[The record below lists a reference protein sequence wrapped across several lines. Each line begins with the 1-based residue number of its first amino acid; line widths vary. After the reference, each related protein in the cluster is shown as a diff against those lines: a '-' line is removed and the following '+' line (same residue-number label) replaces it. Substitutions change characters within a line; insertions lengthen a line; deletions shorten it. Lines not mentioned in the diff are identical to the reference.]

1 MVKKDDAVSPV
12 IGVMLMLVVT
22 IIIAGAVT
30 LFATGVFD
38 DIDGSSA
45 TSVSYVD
52 FVGVDVGGYLT
63 LIDNGGKIGRETTDY
78 IGFVFE
84 VLGGDP
90 VDLRN
95 LKLTIDDNGG
105 TAGVLTVTYNDLL
118 SQSYHPVD
126 GGSTV
131 NARIT
136 PSKALYDAGSVRM
149 VIYPVPTGTTDS
161 KTASNI
167 KSSSKL
173 IYPGEK
179 FLIVTETISA
189 GTSGD
194 IMIGLKIDPR
204 IGTSGQYVSGSY
216 FIGGSSAKKT
226 TLTLTDENSG
236 AVLVDCVL
244 SDGVIL

>member
-63 LIDNGGKIGRETTDY
+63 LIDNGGTIKRETTGY

-105 TAGVLTVTYNDLL
+105 SAGVLTVTYNDLL

-126 GGSTV
+126 GGTV
-131 NARIT
+131 VGQRIT

-149 VIYPVPTGTTDS
+149 VIYPVPTKTTDED
-161 KTASNI
+161 TADAI
-167 KSSSKL
+167 KRSSKL

-179 FLIVTETISA
+179 FLIVTETISG
-189 GTSGD
+189 GTSD

-204 IGTSGQYVSGSY
+204 IGTYGQYTSGSY
-216 FIGGSSAKKT
+216 FIGGSSEQKT